1 MALDHLQS
9 SQAVAL
15 GTGPRASKKLNYI
28 RRSGEYSYK
37 SDAKNTVSWE
47 GNIPSQFDGIDDF
60 LLHAEFHE
68 RKNGTIYREVEF
80 ALPNELDRQQRI
92 ELAEDIV
99 RQFTDRQLDGG
110 GAKILTPYCAGI
122 HNIDGHNPHVHLV
135 RAERH
140 VQIGVNYEHPDKAR
154 FFKRQNKKSPEKGGL
169 FKLENTDRFRKSV
182 LAWER
187 QTFESITNSHLE
199 AAGLDVRIDM
209 RSYKDRG
216 IDKIPQIHEGA
227 AARAIEKRT
236 GQKSRRGKFNELV
249 KERNEHMSDYESFR
263 MCSKM
268 ELEQEAYCTDALE
281 QAMENVRT
289 HFDYVY
295 DSAPEYLKK
304 ELQAKYRKDF
314 GTYEEAVKEDI
325 RRDRGDFEI

>member
-1 MALDHLQS
+1 MALEHLES

-37 SDAKNTVSWE
+37 DDAPDTVSWE

-80 ALPNELDRQQRI
+80 ALPIELNREQRI
-92 ELAEDIV
+92 QLAKDIV
-99 RQFTDRQLDGG
+99 NRFTDRCLDDN
-110 GAKILTPYCAGI
+110 KTQILTPYAAAI
-122 HNIDGHNPHVHLV
+122 HNLEGDNPHVHLV

-140 VQIGVNYEHPDKAR
+140 VQLQVNYQYPDKAG
-154 FFKRQNKKSPEKGGL
+154 FFKRQNKKAPEKGGL
-169 FKLENTDRFRKSV
+169 FKLENTAKFRKEA
-182 LAWER
+182 LLWER
-187 QTFESITNSHLE
+187 QHFELITNSHFE

-216 IDKIPQIHEGA
+216 LDKIPQIHEGA

-236 GQKSRRGKFNELV
+236 GRKSKRGEFNQLV
-249 KERNEHMSDYESFR
+249 RERNEAVSRYQEFKLNADAWIEN
-263 MCSKM
+263 
-268 ELEQEAYCTDALE
+268 EGLEALE
-281 QAMENVRT
+281 SIRR
-289 HFDYVY
+289 HFDAFV
-295 DSAPEYLKK
+295 DSAPNSMKK
-304 ELQAKYRKDF
+304 ELQSDF
-314 GTYEEAVKEDI
+314 KADYGHLSKITPKKG
-325 RRDRGDFEI
+325 GDFEM